1 MEEVLRDVRD
11 AVGTGGYNRGLAPN
25 ERDIPVQD
33 APKTGGESRDM
44 NDPAE
49 EDNDKGGVGSEVG
62 SVGPI
67 GATMQN
73 SKHPKDTMRGEGIDE
88 DRGVP
93 SDSEG
98 GPKFRAE
105 RSDRPFV
112 EDIPGIGKLLKG
124 KGSSKAP
131 SNQGDVE
138 NLGDGSAKAASQTGS
153 HHHEIGDED
162 EGEEVKPGAPE
173 GSAKDAHSYVPSH
186 AGSVHGDEDPSHIP
200 SKTSSKALSPEEK
213 PAQTLGDAAQ
223 PGSKAPSK
231 APSQGGD
238 PVQTLGDEAQPGSK
252 APSKVP
258 SKALSPEEK
267 PAQTL
272 GDAAQPGSKAPSK
285 APSQGGDPV
294 QTLGDAP
301 EGSEGHAQ
309 GSNRGIEEPAE
320 DSKGEPKSSHHESTP
335 AKNAGEG

>member
-25 ERDIPVQD
+25 ERDMPIQEE
-33 APKTGGESRDM
+33 PKTGGESRDM

-67 GATMQN
+67 GATMQH

-186 AGSVHGDEDPSHIP
+186 AGSVRGDEDPPHIP
-200 SKTSSKALSPEEK
+200 SKASSKALSPEEK
-213 PAQTLGDAAQ
+213 PAQTLGDA
-223 PGSKAPSK
+223 PK
-231 APSQGGD
+231 
-238 PVQTLGDEAQPGSK
+238 PGSK

-258 SKALSPEEK
+258 SKASSQGEK

-272 GDAAQPGSKAPSK
+272 GDAPQPGSKAPSK

>member
-213 PAQTLGDAAQ
+213 LAQTLGDA
-223 PGSKAPSK
+223 
-231 APSQGGD
+231 
-238 PVQTLGDEAQPGSK
+238 AQPGSK

-320 DSKGEPKSSHHESTP
+320 DSKDEPKSSHHESKP
-335 AKNAGEG
+335 AENAGEG